1 MLSHIVA
8 LFIYKYI
15 VVYSISMN
23 KTILGPY
30 DAFQMIVFTG
40 APCQSSIF
48 STIFE
53 RAKCKLRLKLTSAAS
68 LQK

>member
-8 LFIYKYI
+8 LFLYKYI

-48 STIFE
+48 STISE
-53 RAKCKLRLKLTSAAS
+53 RAKCKLKLTSAAS